1 MHINCPL
8 QYIGDTIDKIDKD
21 EKNVVSLDVTGEM
34 TESEIMDLVLQ
45 RIETESPPG
54 NKKQSSSWSRKW
66 RRWSKG

>member
-1 MHINCPL
+1 M

-34 TESEIMDLVLQ
+34 TESEIMNLVLK

-54 NKKQSSSWSRKW
+54 NKKQSSSICNVL
-66 RRWSKG
+66 

>member
-1 MHINCPL
+1 M

-45 RIETESPPG
+45 RIETESSKG
-54 NKKQSSSWSRKW
+54 NKIQFSSICNIM
-66 RRWSKG
+66 

>member
-1 MHINCPL
+1 M

-34 TESEIMDLVLQ
+34 TESEIMNLVLK

-54 NKKQSSSWSRKW
+54 KKKQSSSICNIL
-66 RRWSKG
+66 